1 MSPAV
6 VLLIVR
12 VLLAVCLYAFLAA
25 ILVILWRDLRGAG
38 SGPAAPAPAAH
49 LLRLETTDGPGAAIP
64 LGEIN
69 LLGRAGDNTIRIED
83 PTISQHHARIAFQS
97 GQWILEDLGS
107 RNGTR
112 VNGLAVEGPL
122 VITYGDDLQFGEVM
136 LGLRPGR
143 VPEVRSSTDD
153 SLAG

>member
-25 ILVILWRDLRGAG
+25 VLVILWRDLRGAG
-38 SGPAAPAPAAH
+38 SGAAVPAPAAH
-49 LLRLETTDGPGAAIP
+49 LLRFESTEVPGGVIP
-64 LGEIN
+64 LGEIS
-69 LLGRAGDNTIRIED
+69 LLGRAADNTIRIDD
-83 PTISQHHARIAFQS
+83 PTVSQHHARITFRS

-112 VNGLAVEGPL
+112 VNGFAVEGPL

-136 LGLRPGR
+136 VGLRPGHPPQGR
-143 VPEVRSSTDD
+143 PPKVD
-153 SLAG
+153 SAAG

>member
-12 VLLAVCLYAFLAA
+12 LLLAVCLYAFLAA
-25 ILVILWRDLRGAG
+25 ALVILWRDLRGT
-38 SGPAAPAPAAH
+38 GPGHALPAPAAH
-49 LLRLETTDGPGAAIP
+49 LVRLGKIEAPEAPMP
-64 LGEIN
+64 LGEIS
-69 LLGRAGDNTIRIED
+69 LFGRAADNTIRID
-83 PTISQHHARIAFQS
+83 DTTVSQHHARIVFQS

-112 VNGLAVEGPL
+112 VNGIAVEGPL

-136 LGLRPGR
+136 LGLRAGR
-143 VPEVRSSTDD
+143 APE
-153 SLAG
+153 A

>member
-1 MSPAV
+1 MSPAI

-12 VLLAVCLYAFLAA
+12 VLLAACLYAFLAA
-25 ILVILWRDLRGAG
+25 VLVILWRDLRGTG
-38 SGPAAPAPAAH
+38 TAASLPAPAAH
-49 LLRLETTDGPGAAIP
+49 ILLIEPTEGPGAAIP

-69 LLGRAGDNTIRIED
+69 LLGRAADNTIHIDD
-83 PTISQHHARIAFQS
+83 PTVSQHHARIAFRT

-112 VNGLAVEGPL
+112 VNGFAVEGPL

-136 LGLRPGR
+136 FGLRPGHP
-143 VPEVRSSTDD
+143 PEDRTPKP
-153 SLAG
+153 

>member
-6 VLLIVR
+6 ALLIVR
-12 VLLAVCLYAFLAA
+12 ALLAVCLYVFLATA
-25 ILVILWRDLRGAG
+25 LVILWRDLRRAG
-38 SGPAAPAPAAH
+38 SGLAVPAPAAY
-49 LLRLETTDGPGAAIP
+49 LVRLGLAEAPEAPIP
-64 LGEIN
+64 LGETS
-69 LLGRAGDNTIRIED
+69 LLGRAADNTIQIDD
-83 PTISQHHARIAFQS
+83 PTISQHHARIAFWS

-112 VNGLAVEGPL
+112 VNGITVEGPL

-143 VPEVRSSTDD
+143 VPE
-153 SLAG
+153 A

>member
-12 VLLAVCLYAFLAA
+12 LLLAVCLYAFLATA
-25 ILVILWRDLRGAG
+25 LVILWRDLRGAG
-38 SGPAAPAPAAH
+38 SGLAVPAPAAH
-49 LLRLETTDGPGAAIP
+49 LVRLGPIETPEAPIP
-64 LGEIN
+64 LGEIS
-69 LLGRAGDNTIRIED
+69 LFGRAADNTIRIDD
-83 PTISQHHARIAFQS
+83 PTVSQHHARIAFQS

-112 VNGLAVEGPL
+112 VNGIAVEGPL

-143 VPEVRSSTDD
+143 VPE
-153 SLAG
+153 A

>member
-6 VLLIVR
+6 ALLIVR
-12 VLLAVCLYAFLAA
+12 VLLAVCLYLFLATA
-25 ILVILWRDLRGAG
+25 LVILWRDLRRAG
-38 SGPAAPAPAAH
+38 SGLAVPAPAAH
-49 LLRLETTDGPGAAIP
+49 LVRLGRPEAPEAPIP
-64 LGEIN
+64 LGEIS
-69 LLGRAGDNTIRIED
+69 LLGRAADNTIRIDD
-83 PTISQHHARIAFQS
+83 PTISQHHARIAFRS

-112 VNGLAVEGPL
+112 VNGITVEGPL

-143 VPEVRSSTDD
+143 VPE
-153 SLAG
+153 A